1 MVSKYWVCCEE
12 KLTSHLFLF
21 IDMLCVEVCPQTVP
35 KTTDIVVMGRP
46 LQFST
51 IYTEQHFVHF

>member
-35 KTTDIVVMGRP
+35 KTTDIVVMGRS
-46 LQFST
+46 L
-51 IYTEQHFVHF
+51 